1 MATSSTTIDEIAQDI
16 YRVSSPVQIPG
27 GGFSFNQYLV
37 LDDQPLLFHTGPRRM
52 FPLTRDAIAKV
63 LDPAKLR
70 YLALSH
76 FEADECGALNDFL
89 AIAPQSVPVCSTV
102 AALTSINDVA
112 DRPPQ
117 PLGLMGRSCR
127 WQARAA
133 LVRHAPFTARLGVRL
148 PVRHDQPDPVLRR
161 PVHAAGRQYAAAH

>member
-1 MATSSTTIDEIAQDI
+1 MATSSTTIDEIAPDI

-112 DRPPQ
+112 DSLPVPPAKTADQ
-117 PLGLMGRSCR
+117 SRRCRQRSPTTPLLHHPGRRSCI
-127 WQARAA
+127 A
-133 LVRHAPFTARLGVRL
+133 LP
-148 PVRHDQPDPVLRR
+148 PVALASSQ
-161 PVHAAGRQYAAAH
+161 Q